1 MLDFAVLTILFNGL
15 DDRLV
20 LNPSSKA
27 SMSLGI
33 VNRGE
38 WEADIVD
45 GVSLRLFLL
54 RVSWLCV
61 GGRYSNIT
69 VHLKNNKKHNSSF
82 HPHYLSSFSR
92 LLFSWPQNLPSIS
105 YT

>member
-45 GVSLRLFLL
+45 EVSLRLFLL
-54 RVSWLCV
+54 RVSWL
-61 GGRYSNIT
+61 YNQEI
-69 VHLKNNKKHNSSF
+69 LM
-82 HPHYLSSFSR
+82 YLGWAVCEA
-92 LLFSWPQNLPSIS
+92 LNLVLPI
-105 YT
+105 

>member
-1 MLDFAVLTILFNGL
+1 MLDFTVLTILFNGL

-27 SMSLGI
+27 SISLGI

-61 GGRYSNIT
+61 GGRYSNMP
-69 VHLKNNKKHNSSF
+69 LK
-82 HPHYLSSFSR
+82 YLGS
-92 LLFSWPQNLPSIS
+92 LLCLYLWKILNVVSL
-105 YT
+105 